1 MNIGWLL
8 QSRTLWGILVLS
20 ALSSLAILVFSSY
33 GLSSLHKR
41 QDELQAFH
49 QELQLKSRKN
59 RELLEEV
66 KRLAAKDP
74 ELLESLARKHG
85 YARPGEKVYT
95 FRDRSES
102 K

>member
-1 MNIGWLL
+1 MNVGWLL
-8 QSRTLWGILVLS
+8 QSRTLWGTLVLS
-20 ALSSLAILVFSSY
+20 FLSSMAILVFSPY
-33 GLSSLHKR
+33 GLPSLHKR
-41 QDELQAFH
+41 EGEIRAFH

-59 RELLEEV
+59 KELLEEV

-74 ELLESLARKHG
+74 ELLESLARKQG